1 MWFKSLLFFEIHF
14 LIHLICFP
22 VKPELKGK
30 TETFYGMKE
39 GESNNVR
46 IKFTANPK
54 PSAGVWTLG
63 EKTVPVGASDNEN
76 TATSSQITESGVSI
90 IFLLFIQF
98 WNFLVKA

>member
-1 MWFKSLLFFEIHF
+1 MVAIFEIF
-14 LIHLICFP
+14 SLIHFILFFP

-39 GESNNVR
+39 GEANNVR

-76 TATSSQITESGVSI
+76 TATSSQITESGVS
-90 IFLLFIQF
+90 LNS
-98 WNFLVKA
+98 NFKNFF

>member
-1 MWFKSLLFFEIHF
+1 MVVFFEIPYPIHF
-14 LIHLICFP
+14 ILFS

-39 GESNNVR
+39 GEANNVR

-54 PSAGVWTLG
+54 PSSGVWTLG

-76 TATSSQITESGVSI
+76 TATSSQITESGVCF
-90 IFLLFIQF
+90 IF
-98 WNFLVKA
+98 NFNNLI

>member
-1 MWFKSLLFFEIHF
+1 MVVIFEIPSPIHF
-14 LIHLICFP
+14 ILFS

-39 GESNNVR
+39 GEPNNVR

-54 PSAGVWTLG
+54 PSTGVWTLG

-90 IFLLFIQF
+90 IFNNLIYLNKIPQMIF
-98 WNFLVKA
+98 

>member
-1 MWFKSLLFFEIHF
+1 MFFS
-14 LIHLICFP
+14 

-54 PSAGVWTLG
+54 PSTGVWTLG

-76 TATSSQITESGVSI
+76 SATSSQITESGVSFNSHFMQWI
-90 IFLLFIQF
+90 TYVFFFKKNQK
-98 WNFLVKA
+98 NFAFQDI

>member
-1 MWFKSLLFFEIHF
+1 MVLIFEIPSPIHF
-14 LIHLICFP
+14 ILFS

-39 GESNNVR
+39 GEANNVR

-90 IFLLFIQF
+90 IFNNLI
-98 WNFLVKA
+98 

>member
-1 MWFKSLLFFEIHF
+1 MAVIYEIPSPIHF
-14 LIHLICFP
+14 ILFS

-39 GESNNVR
+39 GEANNVR

-54 PSAGVWTLG
+54 PSSGVWTLG

-90 IFLLFIQF
+90 IFNNLI
-98 WNFLVKA
+98 

>member
-1 MWFKSLLFFEIHF
+1 MDVIFETPSLIHF
-14 LIHLICFP
+14 YFFP

-39 GESNNVR
+39 GEANNVR

-76 TATSSQITESGVSI
+76 TATSSPITESGVS
-90 IFLLFIQF
+90 F
-98 WNFLVKA
+98 NFHFNSSLWTSRGS

>member
-1 MWFKSLLFFEIHF
+1 MVVIFEIPSPIHF
-14 LIHLICFP
+14 ILFS

-39 GESNNVR
+39 GEANNVR

-54 PSAGVWTLG
+54 PSSGVWTLG

-90 IFLLFIQF
+90 IFNNLI
-98 WNFLVKA
+98 